1 MATLNQK
8 DPGFAT
14 SRHDTTTQ
22 PKLHWTQIVA
32 ISIFSF
38 AFNFHWA
45 ALGIIILPSQVFK
58 IVGDLNKGTALATV
72 LIPGAF
78 IALVS
83 NPFFGWLSDHTRGRW
98 ARWGSRR
105 PYILIG
111 TLVNIACLAW
121 MASARDIPTL
131 VLAYA
136 LTQFSS
142 NAAQAPFH
150 ALLPDL
156 VPAEQRGLTSGV
168 MGLLLIAGN
177 IGGVIVAGR
186 FVNAA
191 NPLPIYQHYLWL
203 TYSIIM
209 IVMFV
214 LMLVT
219 IITVHERVRIPSS
232 TETEVSH
239 SHQQRHRRL
248 SHSILRTLVVT
259 LLVILV
265 VWGMMA
271 LWNSLHTLGLQID
284 STLEQVILEMIVT
297 IGVLRLFDFS
307 PRRNPDFAWVL
318 ATRLLVMLGI
328 YTIQT
333 FLQYYLRDAVHVA
346 DPEQA
351 TTNFVI
357 LVSLTSL
364 VSAFVAGWLSDRFGR
379 KRLVYVAGYMMALV
393 GVIFVITHSYP
404 LVFASAALFGLG
416 YGAYQSVDWALVV
429 DVLPSEHS
437 YARDMGIWNIAASLS
452 QVVAPVLGGPLI
464 DAFTHAGNPILGYQL
479 LFMMAIVYCVLGT
492 VTVRFIRG
500 VRG

>member
-1 MATLNQK
+1 MATLNQE

-14 SRHDTTTQ
+14 SRHGTTAR
-22 PKLHWTQIVA
+22 PRLHWAQIVA

-45 ALGIIILPSQVFK
+45 ALGIIILPSQVLK
-58 IVGDLNKGTALATV
+58 MVGDLNKGTALATV

-83 NPFFGWLSDHTRGRW
+83 NPFFGWLSDRTQGRW

-105 PYILIG
+105 PYIFVG

-131 VLAYA
+131 TVAYA

-177 IGGVIVAGR
+177 IGGVILAGH
-186 FVNAA
+186 FVNASL
-191 NPLPIYQHYLWL
+191 PLPAYEHNLWI
-203 TYSIIM
+203 TYGVIM
-209 IVMFV
+209 IVMLV

-219 IITVHERVRIPSS
+219 IIAVRERLLHTVGTDLSRPRPQS
-232 TETEVSH
+232 
-239 SHQQRHRRL
+239 RRWL
-248 SHSILRTLVVT
+248 SRSVLTTLVMT
-259 LLVILV
+259 LLAALV
-265 VWGMMA
+265 VWGIMT
-271 LWNSLHTLGLQID
+271 LWNSLHIAGLQID
-284 STLEQVILEMIVT
+284 STLEQVILEVVVT
-297 IGVLRLFDFS
+297 IGVLRLFDFN

-318 ATRLLVMLGI
+318 ATRLLVVLGI

-333 FLQYYLRDAVHVA
+333 FLQYYLRDAVKVA

-351 TTNFVI
+351 ATNFVI

-452 QVVAPVLGGPLI
+452 QVIAPVLGGPLI
-464 DAFTHAGNPILGYQL
+464 DAFTRAGNPILGYQL
-479 LFMMAIVYCVLGT
+479 LFTMAIVYCVLGT

-500 VRG
+500 VRN

>member
-1 MATLNQK
+1 MATLNQE

-14 SRHDTTTQ
+14 SQPDTTIR
-22 PKLHWTQIVA
+22 PKLPWAQVVA

-58 IVGDLNKGTALATV
+58 IAGDLNKGTALATV

-78 IALVS
+78 IALVA
-83 NPFFGWLSDHTRGRW
+83 NPLFGWLSDRTRGRW

-105 PYILIG
+105 PYIVVG
-111 TLVNIACLAW
+111 TLINIACLAW

-131 VLAYA
+131 IVAYA
-136 LTQFSS
+136 LTQLSS

-177 IGGVIVAGR
+177 IGGVIVAGK
-186 FVNAA
+186 FVNAN
-191 NPLPIYQHYLWL
+191 NPLPIYQHDLWL
-203 TYSIIM
+203 TYGVIM
-209 IVMFV
+209 VVMLA

-219 IITVHERVRIPSS
+219 IFAVRERVLTPI
-232 TETEVSH
+232 TETALS
-239 SHQQRHRRL
+239 RRRWL
-248 SHSILRTLVVT
+248 SRSVFITLAIT
-259 LLVILV
+259 LLAVLV
-265 VWGMMA
+265 VWGLMA
-271 LWNSLHTLGLQID
+271 LWNSLQIAGLQID
-284 STLEQVILEMIVT
+284 STLEQVILEVVVT
-297 IGVLRLFDFS
+297 IGVLRLFDFN

-318 ATRLLVMLGI
+318 ATRLLVVLGI

-333 FLQYYLRDAVHVA
+333 FLQYYLRDAVKVA

-351 TTNFVI
+351 ATNFVI

-393 GVIFVITHSYP
+393 GVIFVISHSYP
-404 LVFASAALFGLG
+404 IVFASAALFGLG

-437 YARDMGIWNIAASLS
+437 YARDMGLWNIAASLS
-452 QVVAPVLGGPLI
+452 QIIAPVLGGPLI
-464 DAFTHAGNPILGYQL
+464 DAFTRAGNPILGYQL

-500 VRG
+500 VRN